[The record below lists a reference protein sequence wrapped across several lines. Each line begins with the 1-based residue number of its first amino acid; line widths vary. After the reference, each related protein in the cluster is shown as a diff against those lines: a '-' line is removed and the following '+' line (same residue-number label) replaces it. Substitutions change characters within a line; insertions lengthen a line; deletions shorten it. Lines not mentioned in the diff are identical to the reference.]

1 MTYVALLFAVAF
13 AFLIALFA
21 VQNTMT
27 VHVTLFKWN
36 IETSLVLV
44 ILAAAS
50 LGFCTALF
58 LQIYSQVKLR
68 FQLYK
73 AQSRIKQLEQE
84 LTQWQQP
91 TALKQGD
98 TVTAPEITD
107 DRTKMTD
114 NN

>member
-1 MTYVALLFAVAF
+1 MTYVTLLFAIVF

-27 VHVTLFKWN
+27 VQVTLLKWN

-44 ILAAAS
+44 ILTAAS

-58 LQIYSQVKLR
+58 LQAYSQIRLR

-84 LTQWQQP
+84 LVQCQP
-91 TALKQGD
+91 TIPPKQD
-98 TVTAPEITD
+98 ATAITSETTNDQVKPET
-107 DRTKMTD
+107 
-114 NN
+114 